1 MPPDLAPL
9 GRLFIV
15 LAGIFLVIGLALLFL
30 PSIPR
35 LPGDIYIER
44 RNVSCWIPI
53 ATSIILSIVLT
64 IGINLVLWLLRRM
77 GGG

>member
-15 LAGIFLVIGLALLFL
+15 LAGIFLVIGLALLLL

-44 RNVSCWIPI
+44 KNISCWVPI
-53 ATSIILSIVLT
+53 ATSIVLSIVLT